1 MSITKQVVS
10 NKKPSIKGKPASR
23 GGRDAIE
30 LYLREIKSSNLL
42 TADEEK
48 SYGRLALLNDEEARN
63 KMIVC
68 NLRLVVKIARR
79 YIGRGMLLPDLIEEG
94 NLGLMHAVGKFD
106 PEKGFRFSTYA
117 TWWIRQSIERALMNQ
132 TRTIR
137 LPIHINKEL
146 SSYIKN
152 SRELRQQTG
161 REPTI
166 NEVADRMG
174 KSVSQLHRLLDYNES
189 TGSLDMPV
197 SSSSQESDSS
207 TLMDFVSEETII
219 QPREELE
226 HNDVTTSI
234 SFWLNKLTSKHKE
247 VIIRRFGL
255 LGHQCSTLEQVG
267 KELSL
272 TRERVRQIQ
281 MDALKKLRRI
291 LESHDLSLE
300 NLLGE

>member
-1 MSITKQVVS
+1 MPLAKQTATK
-10 NKKPSIKGKPASR
+10 KKPSFKGRPAAR
-23 GGRDAIE
+23 GHDSIE
-30 LYLREIKSSNLL
+30 LYLREIESSTLL

-48 SYGRLALLNDEEARN
+48 SYGRLALQNDEKARE

-152 SRELRQQTG
+152 SRELRQKIG

-166 NEVADRMG
+166 IEVADRMG
-174 KSVSQLHRLLDYNES
+174 KTVAQLNRLLDYNEA

-197 SSSSQESDSS
+197 SAGSDSDVS
-207 TLMDFVSEETII
+207 TLMDFVSEETIS

-226 HNDVTTSI
+226 TNDVTKSVD
-234 SFWLNKLTSKHKE
+234 FWLNKLGDKHKE

-267 KELSL
+267 RELSL

-291 LESHDLSLE
+291 LENDGLNLE

>member
-1 MSITKQVVS
+1 MSLTKQTAI
-10 NKKPSIKGKPASR
+10 KTKTKPSLKGRPTAR
-23 GGRDAIE
+23 GRDAIE
-30 LYLREIKSSNLL
+30 LYLREIESSTLL

-48 SYGRLALLNDEEARN
+48 SYGRLALQNDEKARE

-152 SRELRQQTG
+152 SRELRQQIG

-166 NEVADRMG
+166 IEVAKRMG
-174 KSVSQLHRLLDYNES
+174 KTVAQLNRLLDYNEV

-197 SSSSQESDSS
+197 SAGSESDAS
-207 TLMDFVSEETII
+207 TLMDFVSEETIS

-226 HNDVTTSI
+226 SNDVTKSVD
-234 SFWLNKLTSKHKE
+234 FWLNKLSDKHKE

-267 KELSL
+267 RELSL

-291 LESHDLSLE
+291 LESHGLNLE

>member
-1 MSITKQVVS
+1 VSITKQVVS
-10 NKKPSIKGKPASR
+10 NKKLSIKGKPVPR

-30 LYLREIKSSNLL
+30 LYLREIESSSLL

-152 SRELRQQTG
+152 SRELRQKTG

-197 SSSSQESDSS
+197 SSSQESDSS
-207 TLMDFVSEETII
+207 TLMDFVSEETIT
-219 QPREELE
+219 QPRVELE

-267 KELSL
+267 EELSL

>member
-1 MSITKQVVS
+1 MSLTKQTAIK
-10 NKKPSIKGKPASR
+10 KKPSFKGRPSAR
-23 GGRDAIE
+23 GHDAIE
-30 LYLREIKSSNLL
+30 LYLREIESSQLL

-48 SYGRLALLNDEEARN
+48 SYGRLALQNDEQARN

-166 NEVADRMG
+166 VEVADKMG

-189 TGSLDMPV
+189 TGSLDMPI
-197 SSSSQESDSS
+197 SSSQESDSS
-207 TLMDFVSEETII
+207 ILMDFVSEETIT

-226 HNDVTTSI
+226 NNDVTTSVD
-234 SFWLNKLTSKHKE
+234 FWLNKLTAKHKE

-267 KELSL
+267 KELAL

-291 LESHDLSLE
+291 LESHGLSLE